1 LTISS
6 RQESRLLTADEA
18 ELVGRSH
25 HPRIQNVADRDLDD
39 LIHRLRERRD
49 RARGIAHR
57 QRREIRGRAAPSGA
71 RPASDDT
78 GSRQKAGLL
87 ASAVKRA
94 NKERERRR
102 AAAARGS
109 LVSHARRALA
119 LRRDAGDPS
128 AHWPD
133 SRTAHE
139 GMTPIPN
146 ESLAPSGAL
155 QQEGQEIAMRRGGGP
170 R

>member
-1 LTISS
+1 
-6 RQESRLLTADEA
+6 LL
-18 ELVGRSH
+18 G
-25 HPRIQNVADRDLDD
+25 
-39 LIHRLRERRD
+39 
-49 RARGIAHR
+49 
-57 QRREIRGRAAPSGA
+57 
-71 RPASDDT
+71 
-78 GSRQKAGLL
+78 
-87 ASAVKRA
+87 SAVKRA

-102 AAAARGS
+102 AAEARDT

-119 LRRDAGDPS
+119 LRRKAGDPS
-128 AHWPD
+128 ASRPD

-146 ESLAPSGAL
+146 ESLAPSGAI

>member
-1 LTISS
+1 MTISS
-6 RQESRLLTADEA
+6 RQEARLLTADEA

-25 HPRIQNVADRDLDD
+25 HPRIQDIADRDLDD

-94 NKERERRR
+94 NKERS
-102 AAAARGS
+102 AAAPPRPAAAWSPMPGAPWRCGGRP
-109 LVSHARRALA
+109 AIRPPTGRNRA
-119 LRRDAGDPS
+119 P
-128 AHWPD
+128 
-133 SRTAHE
+133 RTRA
-139 GMTPIPN
+139 
-146 ESLAPSGAL
+146 
-155 QQEGQEIAMRRGGGP
+155 
-170 R
+170 